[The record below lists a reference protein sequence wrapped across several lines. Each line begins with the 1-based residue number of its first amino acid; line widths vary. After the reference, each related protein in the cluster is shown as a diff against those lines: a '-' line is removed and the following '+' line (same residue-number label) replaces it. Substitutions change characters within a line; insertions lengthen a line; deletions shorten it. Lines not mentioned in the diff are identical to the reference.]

1 MKKIF
6 LLATLILST
15 TFSAFAESSDVKAAA
30 NEAANNIKNAMTK
43 EAIKAAPKY
52 IGIRI
57 GGGAEVSYQQVINNK
72 NFLEVDLGLSGWGEI
87 GVIVTGVYNFV
98 LANPTWTPG
107 TWTWYAGA
115 GATAGVGFTPKV
127 DDVNVI
133 LPYAIVGLT
142 GQMGLSYQFENIPLQ
157 LSADIRPTLGLRTY
171 PLGFYGTG
179 SILSAISPAIS
190 VRYAF

>member
-1 MKKIF
+1 M
-6 LLATLILST
+6 
-15 TFSAFAESSDVKAAA
+15 
-30 NEAANNIKNAMTK
+30 
-43 EAIKAAPKY
+43 
-52 IGIRI
+52 
-57 GGGAEVSYQQVINNK
+57 YQQVINNK

-107 TWTWYAGA
+107 TWTWYAGP
-115 GATAGVGFTPKV
+115 GVTAGVGFTPKV

-133 LPYAIVGLT
+133 LPYAIVGIT

-171 PLGFYGTG
+171 PIGFYGTG
-179 SILSAISPAIS
+179 NILSAISPAIS

>member
-15 TFSAFAESSDVKAAA
+15 TFSAFAESADVKAAA

-57 GGGAEVSYQQVINNK
+57 GSGAEVSYQQVINSK
-72 NFLEVDLGLSGWGEI
+72 NFLEVDLGLSGWT
-87 GVIVTGVYNFV
+87 GVGIIVTGVYNFV

-107 TWTWYAGA
+107 TWTWYAGP
-115 GATAGVGFTPKV
+115 GVTAGIGFTA
-127 DDVNVI
+127 DAI
-133 LPYAIVGLT
+133 PYAIAGIT
-142 GQMGLSYQFENIPLQ
+142 GQMGLSYEFENFPIQ
-157 LSADIRPTLGLRTY
+157 LSADIRPTLGIQTY

-179 SILSAISPAIS
+179 NILSAISPAIS

>member
-1 MKKIF
+1 
-6 LLATLILST
+6 
-15 TFSAFAESSDVKAAA
+15 
-30 NEAANNIKNAMTK
+30 MTK

-107 TWTWYAGA
+107 TWTWYAGP
-115 GATAGVGFTPKV
+115 GVTAGVGFTAEAV
-127 DDVNVI
+127 
-133 LPYAIVGLT
+133 PYAIAGIT

-179 SILSAISPAIS
+179 NILSAISPAIS